1 MGLSGVWLG
10 PTHANIFLAI
20 CYNVFIQNIKWK
32 ELILDA
38 KNRAKKESQ
47 VKQELENKDEGY
59 RVN

>member
-47 VKQELENKDEGY
+47 VK
-59 RVN
+59 